1 MGFFD
6 GLGEMLLETATEK
19 AIRKEEL
26 IKRRSDLLHLIG
38 EYNREAEV
46 LGVELIEYGI
56 YSENETP
63 DPVKPT
69 AEPTAEQKKEAAI
82 KAADGVGFKYSYEA
96 EEYITKVLGGSKIG
110 FMKYTVG
117 YHVLSI
123 EEERKEGSI
132 HSENVIHVLS

>member
-1 MGFFD
+1 MGFFG
-6 GLGEMLLETATEK
+6 GLGEMLLEAATEK

-26 IKRRSDLLHLIG
+26 MKRRSDLIHLIG
-38 EYNREAEV
+38 EYNREAEF
-46 LGVELIEYGI
+46 LGVELILVED
-56 YSENETP
+56 TP
-63 DPVKPT
+63 KP
-69 AEPTAEQKKEAAI
+69 AEPIAEATAEQKKEAAI

-132 HSENVIHVLS
+132 HSENVIRVLS

>member
-1 MGFFD
+1 MGFFG
-6 GLGEMLLETATEK
+6 GLGEMLLEAATEK

-26 IKRRSDLLHLIG
+26 MKRRSDLIHLIG
-38 EYNREAEV
+38 EYNREAEF
-46 LGVELIEYGI
+46 LGVEPILVTD
-56 YSENETP
+56 TP
-63 DPVKPT
+63 KPAEST
-69 AEPTAEQKKEAAI
+69 AEATAEQKKEAAI